1 MQNSMIM
8 PETSENKIIK
18 AEKSSEDKPK
28 RDFIQKKIHG
38 YQMHEIV
45 LNPYDLESH
54 RLKRID
60 PIILKFKARRIHLFT
75 FVNDNHLRM
84 LGMMIKSSNRL
95 RELEIDIE
103 RRDDITDRGLQE
115 IWKSIRGS
123 RVRRLTLNFECL
135 QFLRNKGVKNLSQA
149 LKALTSLQSIDLNF
163 ERCNLGNKELVS
175 VGLGL
180 RRLIALRSIK
190 LNLAHCKIDDKEM
203 QNLYQTLKN
212 LIFLENIHVIFSGK
226 IYLEIRDNSSY
237 LRISDVGMSTLGQ
250 ALKRLARL
258 KMIDLDF
265 ENCKC
270 ITNQGISNLCSGL
283 EKCDSLKSLSLNFG
297 RNDNI
302 TKDGLDRIGQI
313 IKTLSCLEALGLGF
327 RGCCKISDESR
338 SQMMQDIK
346 NHSCLERLDLNFCG
360 CEQIINNR
368 ELFSLPASLRSIKL
382 DFSDCREMVDF
393 GLENLG
399 VSLAAITNLK
409 SLSLVCT
416 GCSKIS
422 IDGIENFTQY
432 LNNLKTLESL
442 NLNFKL

>member
-1 MQNSMIM
+1 MQNSLTMS
-8 PETSENKIIK
+8 ETSQNKIIK
-18 AEKSSEDKPK
+18 AGKISEDKPE
-28 RDFIQKKIHG
+28 RDLIQKKIHG
-38 YQMHEIV
+38 YQMYEIV
-45 LNPYDLESH
+45 LNQYDLEPH

-60 PIILKFKARRIHLFT
+60 PRILKFKARRKNPDL

-95 RELEIDIE
+95 QELEIDIE
-103 RRDDITDRGLQE
+103 RWDNITDRGLQE
-115 IWKSIRGS
+115 IWKSLRGL
-123 RVRRLTLNFECL
+123 RVRRLTLNFGGL
-135 QFLRNKGVKNLSQA
+135 KFLRNKGMKNLSQA

-163 ERCNLGNKELVS
+163 ERCNLGNKELVP

-190 LNLAHCKIDDKEM
+190 LDLTGCQIDDKGI
-203 QNLYQTLKN
+203 QNLDHTLKN
-212 LIFLENIHVIFSGK
+212 LILLENIHVFF
-226 IYLEIRDNSSY
+226 LDCMR
-237 LRISDVGMSTLGQ
+237 LSDVGMSILGQ
-250 ALKRLARL
+250 ALERLARL

-265 ENCKC
+265 ENCRC

-313 IKTLSCLEALGLGF
+313 VKSLSFLEALSLNF
-327 RGCCKISDESR
+327 ARCCKISDESR
-338 SQMMQDIK
+338 IQMMQDIK
-346 NHSCLERLDLNFCG
+346 NRSCLERLDLNFCG
-360 CEQIINNR
+360 CEQITNNR
-368 ELFSLPASLRSIKL
+368 ELFSLPASLRRIKL

-409 SLSLVCT
+409 SLSLVCPDVQRLALMELR
-416 GCSKIS
+416 ILHN
-422 IDGIENFTQY
+422 I
-432 LNNLKTLESL
+432 
-442 NLNFKL
+442 